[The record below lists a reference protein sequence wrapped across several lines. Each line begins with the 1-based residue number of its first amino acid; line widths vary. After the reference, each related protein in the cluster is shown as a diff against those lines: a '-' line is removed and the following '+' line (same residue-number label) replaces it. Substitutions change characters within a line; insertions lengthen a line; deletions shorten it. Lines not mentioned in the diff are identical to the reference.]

1 MTRFSPFMFGCGLSF
16 PPNNSEVSQC
26 HSVTVL
32 GRLASLWWLVV
43 SSVGKTSVGFTGSE
57 EQANQL

>member
-16 PPNNSEVSQC
+16 PPTTVKC

>member
-26 HSVTVL
+26 HSVRTAGIFMVVGGVECWKDL
-32 GRLASLWWLVV
+32 GGVHW
-43 SSVGKTSVGFTGSE
+43 F
-57 EQANQL
+57 